1 MVLRLSKKEEEN
13 MKKLAVISI
22 SVIVFLVLISGSIL
36 AQSKKKKQRPFRK
49 TVLSYIIPSE
59 YGRLVAASPSFNQL
73 CFEAENG
80 DIYIV
85 LRSYTAISNVYI
97 IKRK

>member
-1 MVLRLSKKEEEN
+1 
-13 MKKLAVISI
+13 MKKLAVIGV

-36 AQSKKKKQRPFRK
+36 AQTRKKQRPFRK

-59 YGRLVAASPSFNQL
+59 YGRLVAANPSFNQL

-80 DIYIV
+80 DIHIV
-85 LRSYTAISNVYI
+85 LRSHTAISSVYI

>member
-1 MVLRLSKKEEEN
+1 
-13 MKKLAVISI
+13 MKKLAVIGV

-36 AQSKKKKQRPFRK
+36 AQTRKKQRPFRK

-59 YGRLVAASPSFNQL
+59 YGRLVAANPSFNQL

-85 LRSYTAISNVYI
+85 LRSRTAISSVYI

>member
-1 MVLRLSKKEEEN
+1 

-22 SVIVFLVLISGSIL
+22 SVIVFLVLVSGSIL
-36 AQSKKKKQRPFRK
+36 AQSRKRKERPIRE
-49 TVLSYIIPSE
+49 TILRYTIPSE
-59 YGRLVAASPSFNQL
+59 YGRLVAANPSFNQL

-85 LRSYTAISNVYI
+85 LRSHTNISKVYI

>member
-1 MVLRLSKKEEEN
+1 
-13 MKKLAVISI
+13 MKKLVVISV
-22 SVIVFLVLISGSIL
+22 SVIVFSVLVSGSIL
-36 AQSKKKKQRPFRK
+36 AQTRRKKERPIKETILRY
-49 TVLSYIIPSE
+49 TIPSK
-59 YGRLVAASPSFNQL
+59 YGRLVTANPSFNQL

-85 LRSYTAISNVYI
+85 LRSYTNISNVYV

>member
-1 MVLRLSKKEEEN
+1 
-13 MKKLAVISI
+13 MKKLVVISI
-22 SVIVFLVLISGSIL
+22 SVIVFFVLISGSIL
-36 AQSKKKKQRPFRK
+36 AQTRKKKQRPFRK

-59 YGRLVAASPSFNQL
+59 YGRLVAANPSFNQL

-85 LRSYTAISNVYI
+85 LRSHTAISSVYI

>member
-1 MVLRLSKKEEEN
+1 MR
-13 MKKLAVISI
+13 KLIVVSISI
-22 SVIVFLVLISGSIL
+22 VVFLVLIGGSIL
-36 AQSKKKKQRPFRK
+36 LAQNRGKQRPFKK
-49 TVLSYIIPSE
+49 TILRYTIPSE
-59 YGRLVAASPSFNQL
+59 YGRLVAASPNFEQL

-85 LRSYTAISNVYI
+85 LRSYTAISNVQI

>member
-1 MVLRLSKKEEEN
+1 

-36 AQSKKKKQRPFRK
+36 AQTKRKKQRPFKK
-49 TVLSYIIPSE
+49 TILRYTIPSE

-85 LRSYTAISNVYI
+85 LRSHTAISNVYI

>member
-1 MVLRLSKKEEEN
+1 
-13 MKKLAVISI
+13 MKKLVVIGV

-36 AQSKKKKQRPFRK
+36 AQSKKKKERPIK
-49 TVLSYIIPSE
+49 ETILSYTIPSE
-59 YGRLVAASPSFNQL
+59 YGRLVAANPSFNQL

-85 LRSYTAISNVYI
+85 LRSHTNISRVYVM
-97 IKRK
+97 KRK

>member
-1 MVLRLSKKEEEN
+1 
-13 MKKLAVISI
+13 MKKLVVIGV

-36 AQSKKKKQRPFRK
+36 AQTRKKQRPFRK

-59 YGRLVAASPSFNQL
+59 YGRLVTANPSFNQL

-85 LRSYTAISNVYI
+85 LRSHTAISSVYI

>member
-1 MVLRLSKKEEEN
+1 
-13 MKKLAVISI
+13 MKKLAVIGV
-22 SVIVFLVLISGSIL
+22 SVIVLLVLISGSIL
-36 AQSKKKKQRPFRK
+36 AQTMKKKERPFK
-49 TVLSYIIPSE
+49 QTVLSYIIPSE

-85 LRSYTAISNVYI
+85 LRSHTAISSVYI

>member
-1 MVLRLSKKEEEN
+1 

-22 SVIVFLVLISGSIL
+22 GVITFLVLVSGSIL
-36 AQSKKKKQRPFRK
+36 LAQSRGKKERPIKETILRY
-49 TVLSYIIPSE
+49 TIPSE
-59 YGRLVAASPSFNQL
+59 YGRLVTASPNFNQL

-80 DIYIV
+80 NIYIV
-85 LRSYTAISNVYI
+85 LRSHTAISSVYI

>member
-1 MVLRLSKKEEEN
+1 
-13 MKKLAVISI
+13 MKKLAVISV
-22 SVIVFLVLISGSIL
+22 SVIVFLVLVSGSIL
-36 AQSKKKKQRPFRK
+36 AQSRRKKERPIK
-49 TVLSYIIPSE
+49 ETILSYTIPSD
-59 YGRLVAASPSFNQL
+59 YGRLVAANQNLNQL

-85 LRSYTAISNVYI
+85 HRSRASISNVHI

>member
-1 MVLRLSKKEEEN
+1 
-13 MKKLAVISI
+13 MKKLAVIGV

-36 AQSKKKKQRPFRK
+36 AQTRKKQRPFRK

-59 YGRLVAASPSFNQL
+59 YGRLVAANPSFNQL

-85 LRSYTAISNVYI
+85 LRSHTAISNVYI

>member
-1 MVLRLSKKEEEN
+1 

-22 SVIVFLVLISGSIL
+22 SVIVLLVLISGSIL
-36 AQSKKKKQRPFRK
+36 LAQIRGKKQRPFRK
-49 TVLSYIIPSE
+49 TILRYTIPSE

-85 LRSYTAISNVYI
+85 LRSHTAISNVYI

>member
-1 MVLRLSKKEEEN
+1 
-13 MKKLAVISI
+13 MKKLAVIGV

-36 AQSKKKKQRPFRK
+36 AQTRKKQRPFRK
-49 TVLSYIIPSE
+49 AVLSYIIPSE
-59 YGRLVAASPSFNQL
+59 YGRLVAANPSFNQL

-85 LRSYTAISNVYI
+85 LRSHTAISSVYI

>member
-1 MVLRLSKKEEEN
+1 
-13 MKKLAVISI
+13 MKKLAVIGV

-36 AQSKKKKQRPFRK
+36 AQTRKKQRPFRK

-59 YGRLVAASPSFNQL
+59 YGRLVAANPSFNQL

-85 LRSYTAISNVYI
+85 LRSHTAISSVYI
-97 IKRK
+97 INRK

>member
-1 MVLRLSKKEEEN
+1 

-36 AQSKKKKQRPFRK
+36 AQSRKKKERPIKETILRY
-49 TVLSYIIPSE
+49 TIPSE
-59 YGRLVAASPSFNQL
+59 YGRLVAASPNFNQL

-85 LRSYTAISNVYI
+85 LRSHTAISKVYI

>member
-1 MVLRLSKKEEEN
+1 
-13 MKKLAVISI
+13 MKKLAVIGVI
-22 SVIVFLVLISGSIL
+22 VIVFLVLISGSIL
-36 AQSKKKKQRPFRK
+36 AQTRKKQRPFRK

-59 YGRLVAASPSFNQL
+59 YGRLVAANPSFNQL

-85 LRSYTAISNVYI
+85 LRSHTAISSVYI

>member
-1 MVLRLSKKEEEN
+1 
-13 MKKLAVISI
+13 MKKLAVIGV

-36 AQSKKKKQRPFRK
+36 AQTRKKQRPFRK

-59 YGRLVAASPSFNQL
+59 YGRLVAANPSFNQL

-85 LRSYTAISNVYI
+85 LRSHTAISSVYI

>member
-1 MVLRLSKKEEEN
+1 

-36 AQSKKKKQRPFRK
+36 LAQSRGQQRPFRE
-49 TVLSYIIPSE
+49 TILRYTIPSE

-85 LRSYTAISNVYI
+85 LRSHTAISSVYI

>member
-1 MVLRLSKKEEEN
+1 

-22 SVIVFLVLISGSIL
+22 SVIAFLVLISGSIL
-36 AQSKKKKQRPFRK
+36 LAQNRVRQRPFRE
-49 TVLSYIIPSE
+49 TTLRYTIPSE
-59 YGRLVAASPSFNQL
+59 YGRLVAANQSFNQL

-85 LRSYTAISNVYI
+85 LRSHTAISNVYI

>member
-1 MVLRLSKKEEEN
+1 
-13 MKKLAVISI
+13 MKKLAIISV
-22 SVIVFLVLISGSIL
+22 SVIVSLVLISGSIL
-36 AQSKKKKQRPFRK
+36 AQTMKKKERPFK
-49 TVLSYIIPSE
+49 QTVLSYIIPSE

-85 LRSYTAISNVYI
+85 LRSHTAISSVYI

>member
-1 MVLRLSKKEEEN
+1 
-13 MKKLAVISI
+13 MKKLAVIGV
-22 SVIVFLVLISGSIL
+22 SVIVFLMLISGSIL
-36 AQSKKKKQRPFRK
+36 AQTRKKQRPFRK

-59 YGRLVAASPSFNQL
+59 YGRLVAANSSFNQL

-85 LRSYTAISNVYI
+85 LRSHTAISSVYI

>member
-1 MVLRLSKKEEEN
+1 

-22 SVIVFLVLISGSIL
+22 SVVVFLVLISGSIL
-36 AQSKKKKQRPFRK
+36 AQTRGKKQRPFKK
-49 TVLSYIIPSE
+49 TVLRYIIPSE
-59 YGRLVAASPSFNQL
+59 YGRLVAASPNFERL

-85 LRSYTAISNVYI
+85 LRSHTAISNVYI

>member
-1 MVLRLSKKEEEN
+1 
-13 MKKLAVISI
+13 MKKLAVIGV

-36 AQSKKKKQRPFRK
+36 AQTRKKQRPFRK

-59 YGRLVAASPSFNQL
+59 YGRLVAANPSFNQL

-85 LRSYTAISNVYI
+85 LRSYTAISSVYI

>member
-1 MVLRLSKKEEEN
+1 
-13 MKKLAVISI
+13 MKKLAVIGV
-22 SVIVFLVLISGSIL
+22 SVIVLLVLISGAIL
-36 AQSKKKKQRPFRK
+36 AQTREKKERPFK
-49 TVLSYIIPSE
+49 QTVSSYIIPSE

-85 LRSYTAISNVYI
+85 LRSHTAISNVYI

>member
-1 MVLRLSKKEEEN
+1 
-13 MKKLAVISI
+13 MKKLAVIGVSI
-22 SVIVFLVLISGSIL
+22 IVFLMLISGSIL
-36 AQSKKKKQRPFRK
+36 AQTRKKQRPFRK

-59 YGRLVAASPSFNQL
+59 YGRLVAANPSFNQL

-85 LRSYTAISNVYI
+85 LRSHTAISSVYI

>member
-1 MVLRLSKKEEEN
+1 
-13 MKKLAVISI
+13 MKKLAVIGV

-36 AQSKKKKQRPFRK
+36 AQTRKKQRPFRK

-59 YGRLVAASPSFNQL
+59 YGRLVAANPSFNQL

-85 LRSYTAISNVYI
+85 LRSHTAISSVSI

>member
-1 MVLRLSKKEEEN
+1 
-13 MKKLAVISI
+13 MKKLAVIGV
-22 SVIVFLVLISGSIL
+22 SVIVVLVLISGSIL
-36 AQSKKKKQRPFRK
+36 AQTKRQRPFRK

-59 YGRLVAASPSFNQL
+59 YGRLVAASQNFERL

-85 LRSYTAISNVYI
+85 LRSYTAISNVRI

>member
-1 MVLRLSKKEEEN
+1 
-13 MKKLAVISI
+13 MKKLAVIGV

-36 AQSKKKKQRPFRK
+36 AQTRKKQRPFRK
-49 TVLSYIIPSE
+49 TVLSYIIPSK
-59 YGRLVAASPSFNQL
+59 YGRLVAANPSFNQL

-85 LRSYTAISNVYI
+85 LRSHTAISSVYI

>member
-1 MVLRLSKKEEEN
+1 
-13 MKKLAVISI
+13 MKKLAVIGV

-36 AQSKKKKQRPFRK
+36 AQTRKKQRPFRK

-59 YGRLVAASPSFNQL
+59 YGRLVAANPSFNQL

-80 DIYIV
+80 DISIV
-85 LRSYTAISNVYI
+85 LRSHTAISNVYI

>member
-1 MVLRLSKKEEEN
+1 
-13 MKKLAVISI
+13 MKKLAVISV
-22 SVIVFLVLISGSIL
+22 SVIVFLVLICGSIL
-36 AQSKKKKQRPFRK
+36 AQTGEKKERPFRK

-59 YGRLVAASPSFNQL
+59 YGRLVAANPSFNQL

-85 LRSYTAISNVYI
+85 LRSHTAISSVYI

>member
-1 MVLRLSKKEEEN
+1 

-22 SVIVFLVLISGSIL
+22 SVIVFLALVSGSIL
-36 AQSKKKKQRPFRK
+36 AQTRGKKERAFKK
-49 TVLSYIIPSE
+49 TVLSYTIPSE
-59 YGRLVAASPSFNQL
+59 YGRLVAASPSFSQL
-73 CFEAENG
+73 CFEAKNG

>member
-1 MVLRLSKKEEEN
+1 

-22 SVIVFLVLISGSIL
+22 SVITFLVLVSGSIL
-36 AQSKKKKQRPFRK
+36 FAQRTKQRPFRE
-49 TVLSYIIPSE
+49 TILRYTIPSE
-59 YGRLVAASPSFNQL
+59 YGRLVAASPSFERL

-85 LRSYTAISNVYI
+85 LRSYTAISNVHI

>member
-1 MVLRLSKKEEEN
+1 MR
-13 MKKLAVISI
+13 KLVVVSI
-22 SVIVFLVLISGSIL
+22 SLVLFLMLIGGSIL
-36 AQSKKKKQRPFRK
+36 LAQNRGKQRPFRE
-49 TVLSYIIPSE
+49 TILRYTIPSV
-59 YGRLVAASPSFNQL
+59 YGKLVAASPSFERL

-85 LRSYTAISNVYI
+85 LRSYTAISNVQI